1 MKTTAL
7 IVTFNRLDKLKKCI
21 DATCSQ
27 PFTHIVVVDNAS
39 TDGTHSWLNS
49 VDDPRVII
57 LTQKI
62 NNGGAGGF
70 KAGCKYICETLNTD
84 WVFMFD
90 DDAYPESNLLVRFD
104 MIDEKDNVHAYA
116 SLVRDNEDNICKMN
130 LPFKLVP
137 GKFID
142 ALNYIRSPEKFVPD
156 VTQPCRV
163 ATVSFVGAII
173 RIDVLAA
180 NIDSIRDD
188 LFLYYDDLYFGYQLF
203 IKQYNI
209 IFEPSLRFTH
219 DISHQ
224 GKRILPEWKIYYLVR
239 NLILS
244 KFIFP
249 HSQPYGNFA
258 ISIRIVKYLLL
269 TFIQPMR
276 KLYLHYLIKGIMDGI
291 SYKTGMRHQSGKK

>member
-21 DATCSQ
+21 DATCLQ
-27 PFTHIVVVDNAS
+27 PFTHIVIVDNAS
-39 TDGTHSWLNS
+39 TDGTQSWLNS
-49 VDDPRVII
+49 VDDPRVIV
-57 LTQKI
+57 LTQVN

-70 KAGCKYICETLNTD
+70 KVGCKFISEALNTD

-90 DDAYPESNLLVRFD
+90 DDAYPEANLLARFD
-104 MIDEKDNVHAYA
+104 IIDKDDVHAYA
-116 SLVRDNEDNICKMN
+116 SLVRDNEENICKMN
-130 LPFKLVP
+130 LPFKLIP
-137 GKFID
+137 GKFFD
-142 ALNYIRSPEKFVPD
+142 ALSYISSPDKFLPD
-156 VTQPCRV
+156 VDTPCRV

-173 RIDVLAA
+173 RSDILAE
-180 NIDSIRDD
+180 NIDGIRDD
-188 LFLYYDDLYFGYQLF
+188 LFLYYDDLYFGYLLF
-203 IKQYNI
+203 LKQYNI
-209 IFEPSLRFTH
+209 IFEPSLRFIH

-239 NLILS
+239 NLIVS
-244 KFIFP
+244 KSIFP

-291 SYKTGMRHQSGKK
+291 SYKTGMRHQSEKK